1 LEFLNLRDDALEG
14 TPHGEDAV
22 TLFNALVEAA
32 TAGSPL
38 THVDLSGPYS
48 SSTSLFFVCVCAG
61 MAALVVK
68 CATGCHDS
76 EKLCD
81 DACVDP

>member
-1 LEFLNLRDDALEG
+1 LQTQLEFLNLRDDALEG

-38 THVDLSGPYS
+38 NHVDLSG
-48 SSTSLFFVCVCAG
+48 T
-61 MAALVVK
+61 
-68 CATGCHDS
+68 
-76 EKLCD
+76 
-81 DACVDP
+81 